1 MPIMPQPEA
10 YLGHMGDALGEDGR
24 LKDEKLAG
32 FMTSFM
38 AAFADWVEKILRG
51 PGDLA

>member
-1 MPIMPQPEA
+1 MRLSQYA
-10 YLGHMGDALGEDGR
+10 TGR
-24 LKDEKLAG
+24 DNNFNLVR
-32 FMTSFM
+32 FM